1 MIGAPNGG
9 KIMIARRTVV
19 IAIGLGVAF
28 GAAAARAAEPSAES
42 FVEAIYER
50 YKGKDAKGVALGND
64 AEIRRYFEPK
74 LAALII
80 KDRRQARGEVGK
92 LDSDPFIDAQDWDID
107 AIDIAVRNTGADKAS
122 ATVSFKNAGQ
132 PQTVVLDLVRLKGDW
147 RIAGITWDGK
157 ASLRGRL
164 TGK

>member
-1 MIGAPNGG
+1 ML
-9 KIMIARRTVV
+9 ARRTVLV
-19 IAIGLGVAF
+19 GIWLGVAF
-28 GAAAARAAEPSAES
+28 AAAAAPAEPSPGS
-42 FVEAIYER
+42 FVGAIYER
-50 YKGKDAKGVALGND
+50 YKGKDGKGVALDTD
-64 AEIRRYFEPK
+64 AQVRRYFEPK
-74 LAALII
+74 LAALIL

-107 AIDIAVRNTGADKAS
+107 AVDIAVRNTGAGKAG
-122 ATVSFKNAGQ
+122 ATVSFKNAGK
-132 PQTVVLDLVRLKGDW
+132 PQTVVLDLVRRKGDW